1 MKNIFELRENE
12 VMENDVDELMDNEI
26 SMFLE
31 KVNVIPEN
39 NRTQFRNWVKIY
51 KMLNYDIFEDL
62 KVQKV
67 YRFNKCGAVIQLNYK
82 GQIEYDFLA
91 FDENDM
97 TVTVMGIKDDKV
109 KKEYVRRLLIPKNS
123 EEALMYAKAPMDE
136 EMLLSL
142 GKTFKDLQD
151 NKAKFDVT
159 DKLAKYLEL
168 NVDIKEEKKIE
179 SKKVAKEEKKIES
192 KKVAKVEKPV
202 VEKKVEKVQEGKKE
216 VKVEKHVVYGTI
228 DAVKAVRE
236 GRLNEAVMM
245 LDKHVYSHV
254 DNLNLR
260 KEMIKTFIRGF
271 QDRF

>member
-1 MKNIFELRENE
+1 MKNIFDLRENE

-26 SMFLE
+26 SMFHE
-31 KVNVIPEN
+31 KVKAIPEN

-67 YRFNKCGAVIQLNYK
+67 YRFNKCAAIIQLNYK
-82 GQIEYDFLA
+82 GQVEYDFLA

-97 TVTVMGIKDDKV
+97 TVTVMGIKDNKV

-123 EEALMYAKAPMDE
+123 DEALMYAKAPIDE
-136 EMLLSL
+136 EELKSI

-151 NKAKFDVT
+151 NKVKFDVT

-168 NVDIKEEKKIE
+168 NVNVKEE
-179 SKKVAKEEKKIES
+179 
-192 KKVAKVEKPV
+192 
-202 VEKKVEKVQEGKKE
+202 KKE
-216 VKVEKHVVYGTI
+216 VKVEKKEIVKEEKPVIYGTI
-228 DAVKAVRE
+228 DAVKAVKE
-236 GRLNEAVMM
+236 GRLNEAIMM
-245 LDKHVYSHV
+245 LDKYVYSHV

>member
-31 KVNVIPEN
+31 KVNAIPEN

-67 YRFNKCGAVIQLNYK
+67 YRFNKCAAVIQLNYK

-97 TVTVMGIKDDKV
+97 TVTVMGIKGDKV

-136 EMLLSL
+136 EIIINI
-142 GKTFKDLQD
+142 GKSFKDLQD
-151 NKAKFDVT
+151 NKAKFDIT

-168 NVDIKEEKKIE
+168 NVEVKEEKKTESKKAVKVEKKIE
-179 SKKVAKEEKKIES
+179 SKKAV
-192 KKVAKVEKPV
+192 KVEKPV
-202 VEKKVEKVQEGKKE
+202 LEKKVEKVQEGKKE
-216 VKVEKHVVYGTI
+216 VKVEKPVVYGTI

-236 GRLNEAVMM
+236 GRLNEAIMM

>member
-31 KVNVIPEN
+31 KVKAIPEN

-82 GQIEYDFLA
+82 EQIEYDFLA

-168 NVDIKEEKKIE
+168 DVEVKEEKKTE
-179 SKKVAKEEKKIES
+179 SKKGV
-192 KKVAKVEKPV
+192 KVEKPV
-202 VEKKVEKVQEGKKE
+202 VEKKVEKVQEEKKE
-216 VKVEKHVVYGTI
+216 VKVEKPVVYGTI

-236 GRLNEAVMM
+236 GRLNDAIMM

>member
-31 KVNVIPEN
+31 KVKVIPEN

-67 YRFNKCGAVIQLNYK
+67 YRFNKCAAVIQLNYK

-97 TVTVMGIKDDKV
+97 TVTVMGIKGDKV

-136 EMLLSL
+136 EIIMNI
-142 GKTFKDLQD
+142 GKSFKDLQD
-151 NKAKFDVT
+151 NKAKFDIT

-168 NVDIKEEKKIE
+168 NVEVKEEKKVE
-179 SKKVAKEEKKIES
+179 SKKAVKEEKKVES
-192 KKVAKVEKPV
+192 RKVAKVEKPV

-216 VKVEKHVVYGTI
+216 VKVEKPVVYGTI

-236 GRLNEAVMM
+236 GRLNEAIMM

>member
-26 SMFLE
+26 SMFHE
-31 KVNVIPEN
+31 KVKAIPEN

-67 YRFNKCGAVIQLNYK
+67 YRFNKCAAIMQLNYK
-82 GQIEYDFLA
+82 GQVEYDFLA

-97 TVTVMGIKDDKV
+97 TVTVMGIKDNKV

-123 EEALMYAKAPMDE
+123 DEALMYAKAPINE
-136 EMLLSL
+136 EALKSI

-151 NKAKFDVT
+151 NKAKFDAT

-168 NVDIKEEKKIE
+168 NVDVKEEKKIE
-179 SKKVAKEEKKIES
+179 SKKV
-192 KKVAKVEKPV
+192 VKVEKPV
-202 VEKKVEKVQEGKKE
+202 VEKKVEEVQEEKKE
-216 VKVEKHVVYGTI
+216 VKVEKKEIVKVEKPVVYGTV
-228 DAVKAVRE
+228 DAVKAVKE
-236 GRLNEAVMM
+236 GRLNEAIMM
-245 LDKHVYSHV
+245 LDKYVYNHV